1 MKTAFAYWDDRI
13 SPVFDISRQ
22 IHIVE
27 VASGRI
33 VGEAREILPGDVPV
47 QKVLRLTELGIDTL
61 VCGAIS
67 RHLRELVE
75 AYGIQVIP
83 FVAGDLR
90 EIVQAW
96 QNNGLRSQAFAMP
109 GCCVF
114 GRGLKNRPT
123 AAKDDQTKRD
133 YRGLKEE

>member
-22 IHIVE
+22 IYIVE
-27 VASGRI
+27 VVSGRI
-33 VGEAREILPGDVPV
+33 VGEARETLPGDFPV
-47 QKVLRLTELGIDTL
+47 QKVLRLTELGIDTV

-67 RHLRELVE
+67 RHLRELAE
-75 AYGIQVIP
+75 AYDIHVIP

-96 QNNGLRSQAFAMP
+96 HSNGLQSEAFAMP
-109 GCCVF
+109 GCCF
-114 GRGLKNRPT
+114 LGRGLKNRS
-123 AAKDDQTKRD
+123 AAENDDQTKRD
-133 YRGLKEE
+133 RQRLKEE